1 MRVMNP
7 GDWAKDALQIEFKD
21 QHDYQQWRDSLQIDG
36 KSKVLTIG
44 ESNGSMIR
52 TCYLM
57 VEGHRVM
64 VHIQLDPFEQGKSI
78 A

>member
-1 MRVMNP
+1 MRVMNQ

-21 QHDYQQWRDSLQIDG
+21 QHDYQAWRDSLQIDG

-52 TCYLM
+52 TTYLI

-64 VHIQLDPFEQGKSI
+64 THVPLDQYEQGKSI